1 MVVCIFLFINVLI
14 SLKCTVI
21 PFFSSINHF
30 LYWFS
35 LNVRSFNFIA
45 ISTQIRSYFSTNAG
59 GMYDLQLFFCEANF
73 SRRND
78 ITCKNVL
85 NRPICNEINKS
96 PLSRVLHVTYFIP
109 CSKKPISPYIT
120 KTSKNTTFP
129 MRFISEIG
137 TVTPQILL
145 F

>member
-1 MVVCIFLFINVLI
+1 MHGDPILFFDKLLPLLVLCIL
-14 SLKCTVI
+14 LKKQQI
-21 PFFSSINHF
+21 
-30 LYWFS
+30 

-85 NRPICNEINKS
+85 NRSICNEINKS

-129 MRFISEIG
+129 MRFG
-137 TVTPQILL
+137 
-145 F
+145 